1 MSFITNLEEYYENEK
16 INIIKEQQEKILN
29 EIKKN
34 YLKLADSE
42 KYLSRISQ
50 IDDLNS
56 EHKQH
61 YEFYFTEIEKVL
73 NKIN

>member
-16 INIIKEQQEKILN
+16 INIIKRQQEKILN

-42 KYLSRISQ
+42 KYL
-50 IDDLNS
+50 
-56 EHKQH
+56 
-61 YEFYFTEIEKVL
+61 
-73 NKIN
+73 